1 MRYVLDCRGV
11 PDQSGVGGAVTITYH
26 NDLIQGS
33 DEWLKAR
40 LGLIT
45 ASEMKFILTP
55 TLKAANNEKTRAHV
69 YELLAQRITQY
80 VEPSYISDD
89 MLRGKDDEVYARA
102 AYMEHYGDVQDVGFI
117 TNSKWG
123 FTLGYSPDG
132 LVGTDGLI
140 ECKSRKAKY
149 QIQTII
155 ENVWNDKSE
164 TIPDEF
170 MMQCQTGLMVAEREW
185 IDLMSYS
192 NGLPMVVIRVHPIPE
207 IQGAILEAVRKF
219 EDQLSEGMAK
229 YQAAMKS
236 DARLVP
242 TERRIELEM
251 FT

>member
-1 MRYVLDCRGV
+1 
-11 PDQSGVGGAVTITYH
+11 VTITYH